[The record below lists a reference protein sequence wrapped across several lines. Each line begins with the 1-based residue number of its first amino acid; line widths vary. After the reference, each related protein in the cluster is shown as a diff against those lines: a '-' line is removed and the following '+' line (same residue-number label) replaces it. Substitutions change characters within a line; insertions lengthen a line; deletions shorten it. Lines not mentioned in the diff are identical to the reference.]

1 MFTFGSLIVD
11 ERPYS
16 LADAKQIVLAAQYG
30 LSDDFYGGRI
40 THIGITDSD
49 VALLMSDA
57 NTVIDTGAKDLTN
70 ISIDTVRGLCKRR
83 KFKLAPNTSKE
94 KMIEMLSKK

>member
-1 MFTFGSLIVD
+1 MFTFGTLIVD
-11 ERPYS
+11 ERSYKI
-16 LADAKQIVLAAQYG
+16 ADAKQIVLASQYG

-57 NTVIDTGAKDLTN
+57 NTVIDTGAKDLTD

-94 KMIEMLSKK
+94 KMIQMLS